1 VISEKAVFGFCGIG
15 NPDSFKH
22 TLAALHAQVRGFMTF
37 RDHHPYSERDIRR
50 ICDAAHECAADWIV
64 TTEKDIMR
72 LKDFPPGGNLVSLQI
87 DFKIEESFYDKVL
100 REA

>member
-1 VISEKAVFGFCGIG
+1 VVFEKAVFGFCGIG

-22 TLAALHAQVRGFMTF
+22 TLAGIHAQVRGFMTF
-37 RDHHPYSERDIRR
+37 RDHHRYHQRDIRR
-50 ICDAAHECAADWIV
+50 IYDAADECSANWIV

-72 LKDFPPGGNLVSLQI
+72 LKDFPLWDNLVSLQI
-87 DFKIEESFYDKVL
+87 EFKIEESFYDKVL